1 MLFAK
6 KKVLLY
12 KKGVIYLFISFFCRN
27 FAGEFRNYNKESNK
41 KMKKFLFII
50 LITFLASPIAN
61 AQAMSDDA
69 VMEYV
74 KKGVKEGKSQQQ
86 LYKEL
91 MVKGVTTTQLQ
102 RIKDNYDRQKENRIA
117 KKGNDD
123 VDTQRVN
130 PETRDDVAP
139 AQSDN
144 MRLDVPEDTIKV
156 FGRDIFRNAN
166 LTFEPS
172 LNIATPVN
180 YRLGPGDQLQ
190 IEVWGASEANITQK
204 VTPDG
209 YISIPDI
216 GPVNVNGLTV
226 QAATNRIKAKLS
238 QIYSGMASSNVNL
251 STNVKVS
258 LGQIRTIQ
266 VNIMGEV
273 ARPGTYALSSFST
286 VFHAL
291 YKAGGISQL
300 GSLRNIKVVRGG
312 RTVATVDVYDYIIN
326 GRSHSDIRLQEG
338 DVILASPYE
347 ALVLIKGNV
356 RRPMYYEMKNS
367 ESIRTLINYA
377 GGFSNDAYTTAV
389 TVNRNNAKER
399 TVCTVDDMSFGVF
412 KVKDGDEVSVGAI
425 LDRYDNRIEIKGAV
439 YRPGFY
445 ELGKNIQTVKELI
458 EKADGLLEDAFTN
471 RAVLHRENPDKTLE
485 VISLNVKAILDGTEA
500 DITLQKNDVLF
511 IPSKYDLEAKG
522 TLEILGEVYSPGTFP
537 YAANTKLEDL
547 IIMAGGMTESAS
559 KVRVDV
565 TRRINDPSSTKKQ
578 KEISK
583 TFSFSVKDG
592 FVVEGEPGFVLE
604 PYDQV
609 FVRRSPGY
617 APKVN
622 VTVSGE
628 VEFEGDYPLNVRNER
643 LSDVIKK
650 AGGLTEF
657 AYIEGARLERQMTPE
672 EYKQAQELMAI
683 IQSNNRI
690 EGNDSIIVTEVSRTY
705 PIGIDLARIM
715 ANPHSPIDPVLQ
727 DGDVIVIPQYMTTVS
742 VSGSVRKPNSVVYDP
757 DMKLKHYIS
766 EAGGYAERARKSGT
780 FILYPN
786 GHIKELGKRA
796 KASEIM
802 GGSKIIVPQKGR
814 SQWNLGT
821 TLSTITTS
829 VSMLAVIASLVNTM
843 K

>member
-1 MLFAK
+1 
-6 KKVLLY
+6 
-12 KKGVIYLFISFFCRN
+12 
-27 FAGEFRNYNKESNK
+27 
-41 KMKKFLFII
+41 MKKIWILFFFA
-50 LITFLASPIAN
+50 LLAAGGAN
-61 AQAMSDDA
+61 AQAMSDDE
-69 VMEYV
+69 VISYV
-74 KKGVKEGKSQQQ
+74 KNAVNQGKSQQTI
-86 LYKEL
+86 YKEL
-91 MVKGVTTTQLQ
+91 VARGVSTSQLQ
-102 RIKDNYDRQKENRIA
+102 RIKDKYEQQKANAVARR
-117 KKGNDD
+117 GNDS

-130 PETRDDVAP
+130 TE
-139 AQSDN
+139 
-144 MRLDVPEDTIKV
+144 LDEVRTKQNDYPRIEDEQDSIKV

-172 LNIATPVN
+172 MNIATPVN

-209 YISIPDI
+209 YISIPDV

-251 STNVKVS
+251 STHVKVS

-291 YKAGGISQL
+291 YKAGGISRL
-300 GSLRNIKVVRGG
+300 GSLRNIKVVRGS

-347 ALVLIKGNV
+347 ALVKIEGKV
-356 RRPMYYEMKNS
+356 KRPMYYEMKSS
-367 ESIRTLINYA
+367 ESVRTLIGYA
-377 GGFSNDAYTTAV
+377 GGFANDAYRGAV
-389 TVNRNNAKER
+389 TVNRTNTRER
-399 TVCTVDDMSFGVF
+399 TVATVDDMNYGVF
-412 KVKDGDEVSVGAI
+412 KVKDGDVVSVGEI
-425 LDRYDNRIEIKGAV
+425 LDRYDNRIEVKGAV
-439 YRPGFY
+439 YRPGYY
-445 ELGKNIQTVKELI
+445 ELGKDIQTVKDLI
-458 EKADGLLEDAFTN
+458 EKADGLLEYAFTN
-471 RAVLHRENPDKTLE
+471 RAVLHRENDDKTLE
-485 VISLNVKAILDGTEA
+485 VISLNVKAIIDGTEA
-500 DITLQKNDVLF
+500 DVTLHKNDVLF
-511 IPSKYDLEAKG
+511 IPSKYDLEQKG
-522 TLEILGEVYSPGTFP
+522 TLEIRGEVYNPNVFP

-547 IIMAGGMTESAS
+547 IIMAGGLTESAS
-559 KVRVDV
+559 TVRVDV
-565 TRRINDPSSTKKQ
+565 TRRIIDRKGTKKQ
-578 KEISK
+578 KEIAQ
-583 TFSFSVKDG
+583 TFSFGVKEG

-617 APKVN
+617 SEKVN

-628 VEFEGDYPLNVRNER
+628 VEFEGDYSLNVRNER

-650 AGGLTEF
+650 AGGLTDF
-657 AYIEGARLERQMTPE
+657 AYIDGARLERQMTPE
-672 EYKQAQELMAI
+672 EYKQAQELMAMVV
-683 IQSNNRI
+683 SNNNI
-690 EGNDSIIVTEVSRTY
+690 SGNDSIVVPEVSTTY
-705 PIGIDLARIM
+705 PVGIDLKEIL
-715 ANPHSPIDPVLQ
+715 ANPHSAIDPVLQ

-757 DMKLKHYIS
+757 KMKLKDYIS

-786 GHIKELGKRA
+786 GHIKELGRNASA
-796 KASEIM
+796 KDIM
-802 GGSKIIVPQKGR
+802 GGSKIVVPQKGR

-829 VSMLAVIASLVNTM
+829 VSMLAVIASLINTM

>member
-1 MLFAK
+1 M
-6 KKVLLY
+6 
-12 KKGVIYLFISFFCRN
+12 
-27 FAGEFRNYNKESNK
+27 
-41 KMKKFLFII
+41 MKKIWILFFFA
-50 LITFLASPIAN
+50 LLAAGGAN
-61 AQAMSDDA
+61 AQAMSDDE
-69 VMEYV
+69 VISYV
-74 KKGVKEGKSQQQ
+74 KNAVNQGKSQQTI
-86 LYKEL
+86 YKEL
-91 MVKGVTTTQLQ
+91 VARGVSTSQLQ
-102 RIKDNYDRQKENRIA
+102 RIKDKYEQQKEDAVANQSN
-117 KKGNDD
+117 KN

-130 PETRDDVAP
+130 PEQAEDKAP
-139 AQSDN
+139 AQSNDMN
-144 MRLDVPEDTIKV
+144 VDGPEEGIKV
-156 FGRDIFRNAN
+156 FGRDIFRTAN

-172 LNIATPVN
+172 MNIATPVN

-190 IEVWGASEANITQK
+190 IEVWGASETNITQK

-209 YISIPDI
+209 YISIPNV

-251 STNVKVS
+251 STHVKVS

-291 YKAGGISQL
+291 YKAGGMSKM

-347 ALVLIKGNV
+347 ALVLIKGKV
-356 RRPMYYEMKNS
+356 KRPMYYEMKSS
-367 ESIRTLINYA
+367 ESIRTLIGFA
-377 GGFSNDAYTTAV
+377 GGFSNDAYRGAV
-389 TVNRNNAKER
+389 TVDRNNTKER
-399 TVCTVDDMSFGVF
+399 TVATVDDMNYGVF
-412 KVKDGDEVSVGAI
+412 KVKDGDVVSVGEI
-425 LDRYDNRIEIKGAV
+425 LDRYDNRIEVKGAV
-439 YRPGFY
+439 YRPGYY
-445 ELGKNIQTVKELI
+445 ELGKDIQTVKDLI
-458 EKADGLLEDAFTN
+458 EKADGLLEYAFTN
-471 RAVLHRENPDKTLE
+471 RAVLHRENDDKTLE
-485 VISLNVKAILDGTEA
+485 VISLNVKAIIDGTEA
-500 DITLQKNDVLF
+500 DVTLHKNDVLF
-511 IPSKYDLEAKG
+511 IPSKYDLEQKG
-522 TLEILGEVYSPGTFP
+522 TLEIRGEVYNPNVFP

-547 IIMAGGMTESAS
+547 IIMAGGLTESAS
-559 KVRVDV
+559 TVRVDV
-565 TRRINDPSSTKKQ
+565 TRRIIDRKGTKKQ
-578 KEISK
+578 KEIAQ
-583 TFSFSVKDG
+583 TFSFGVKEG

-617 APKVN
+617 AEKVN

-628 VEFEGDYPLNVRNER
+628 VEFEGDYSLNVRNER
-643 LSDVIKK
+643 LSDVLEK

-657 AYIEGARLERQMTPE
+657 AYIEGARLERLMTPE
-672 EYKQAQELMAI
+672 EYKQAQELMDMVA
-683 IQSNNRI
+683 SNNNI
-690 EGNDSIIVTEVSRTY
+690 SGNDSIVVPQVSRAY
-705 PIGIDLARIM
+705 PVGIDLKEIM
-715 ANPHSPIDPVLQ
+715 ANPHSAIDPVLQ

-757 DMKLKHYIS
+757 KMKLKDYIS

-786 GHIKELGKRA
+786 GHIKELGRNASA
-796 KASEIM
+796 KDIM

-829 VSMLAVIASLVNTM
+829 VSMLAVIASLINTM

>member
-1 MLFAK
+1 MKRIWILFFFA
-6 KKVLLY
+6 LL
-12 KKGVIYLFISFFCRN
+12 
-27 FAGEFRNYNKESNK
+27 A
-41 KMKKFLFII
+41 
-50 LITFLASPIAN
+50 ASGAN
-61 AQAMSDDA
+61 AQAMSDDE
-69 VMEYV
+69 VMSYV
-74 KKGVKEGKSQQQ
+74 KNAASQGKSQQTI
-86 LYKEL
+86 YKEL
-91 MVKGVTTTQLQ
+91 VARGVSTSQLQ
-102 RIKDNYDRQKENRIA
+102 RIKDKYEQQKEDAVANQSN
-117 KKGNDD
+117 KN

-130 PETRDDVAP
+130 PEQAEDKAP
-139 AQSDN
+139 AQSNDMN
-144 MRLDVPEDTIKV
+144 VDGPEGGIKV
-156 FGRDIFRNAN
+156 FGRDIFRTAN

-172 LNIATPVN
+172 MNIATPVN

-209 YISIPDI
+209 YISIPNV

-251 STNVKVS
+251 STHVKVS

-291 YKAGGISQL
+291 YKAGGMSKM

-312 RTVATVDVYDYIIN
+312 RTMATVDVYDYIIN

-347 ALVLIKGNV
+347 ALVLIKGKV
-356 RRPMYYEMKNS
+356 KRPMYYEMKSS
-367 ESIRTLINYA
+367 ESIRTLIGFA
-377 GGFSNDAYTTAV
+377 GGFSNDAYRGAV
-389 TVNRNNAKER
+389 TVDRNNTKER
-399 TVCTVDDMSFGVF
+399 TVATVDDMNYGVF
-412 KVKDGDEVSVGAI
+412 KVKDGDVVSVGEI
-425 LDRYDNRIEIKGAV
+425 LDRYDNRIEVKGAV
-439 YRPGFY
+439 YRPGYY
-445 ELGKNIQTVKELI
+445 ELGKDIQTVKDLI
-458 EKADGLLEDAFTN
+458 EKADGLLEYAFTN
-471 RAVLHRENPDKTLE
+471 RAVLHRENDDKTLE
-485 VISLNVKAILDGTEA
+485 VISLNVKAIIDGTEA
-500 DITLQKNDVLF
+500 DVTLHKNDVLF
-511 IPSKYDLEAKG
+511 IPSKYDLEQKG
-522 TLEILGEVYSPGTFP
+522 TIEIRGEVYNPNVFP

-547 IIMAGGMTESAS
+547 IIMAGGLTESAS
-559 KVRVDV
+559 TVRVDV
-565 TRRINDPSSTKKQ
+565 TRRIIDRKGTKKQ
-578 KEISK
+578 KEIAQ
-583 TFSFSVKDG
+583 TFSFGVKDG

-617 APKVN
+617 SEKVN

-628 VEFEGDYPLNVRNER
+628 VEFEGDYSLNVRNER
-643 LSDVIKK
+643 LSDVLEK

-672 EYKQAQELMAI
+672 EYKQAQELMDMVA
-683 IQSNNRI
+683 SNNKI
-690 EGNDSIIVTEVSRTY
+690 SGNDSIVVPQVSRTY
-705 PIGIDLARIM
+705 PVGIDLKEIL
-715 ANPHSPIDPVLQ
+715 ANPHSAIDPVLQ

-757 DMKLKHYIS
+757 KMKLKDYIS

-786 GHIKELGKRA
+786 GHIKELGRNASA
-796 KASEIM
+796 KDIM

-829 VSMLAVIASLVNTM
+829 VSMLAVIASLINTM

>member
-1 MLFAK
+1 MKRIWILFFFA
-6 KKVLLY
+6 LLA
-12 KKGVIYLFISFFCRN
+12 
-27 FAGEFRNYNKESNK
+27 AGG
-41 KMKKFLFII
+41 
-50 LITFLASPIAN
+50 AN
-61 AQAMSDDA
+61 AQAMSDDE
-69 VMEYV
+69 VISYV
-74 KKGVKEGKSQQQ
+74 KNAVNQGKSQQTI
-86 LYKEL
+86 YKE
-91 MVKGVTTTQLQ
+91 VVARGVSTSQLQ
-102 RIKDNYDRQKENRIA
+102 RIKDKYEQQKENA
-117 KKGNDD
+117 VVKKSNKN

-130 PETRDDVAP
+130 PEQAEDKAP
-139 AQSDN
+139 AQSNDMN
-144 MRLDVPEDTIKV
+144 VDEPEDSIKV
-156 FGRDIFRNAN
+156 FGRDIFRTAN

-172 LNIATPVN
+172 MNIATPVN
-180 YRLGPGDQLQ
+180 YRLGPGDELQ
-190 IEVWGASEANITQK
+190 IEVWGASETNITQK
-204 VTPDG
+204 VSPDG
-209 YISIPDI
+209 YISIPNV

-251 STNVKVS
+251 STHVKVS

-291 YKAGGISQL
+291 YKAGGMSKM

-338 DVILASPYE
+338 DVILASPYD
-347 ALVLIKGNV
+347 ALVLIKGKV
-356 RRPMYYEMKNS
+356 KRPMYYEMKSS
-367 ESIRTLINYA
+367 ESIRTLIGFA
-377 GGFSNDAYTTAV
+377 GGFSNDAYRGAV
-389 TVNRNNAKER
+389 TVDRNNTKER
-399 TVCTVDDMSFGVF
+399 TVATVDDMNYGVF
-412 KVKDGDEVSVGAI
+412 KVKDGDVVSVGEI
-425 LDRYDNRIEIKGAV
+425 LDRYDNRIEVKGAV
-439 YRPGFY
+439 YRPGYY
-445 ELGKNIQTVKELI
+445 ELGKDIQTVKDLI
-458 EKADGLLEDAFTN
+458 EKADGLLEYAFTN
-471 RAVLHRENPDKTLE
+471 RAVLHRENDDKTLE
-485 VISLNVKAILDGTEA
+485 VISLNVKAIIDGTEA
-500 DITLQKNDVLF
+500 DVTLRKNDVLF
-511 IPSKYDLEAKG
+511 IPSKYDLEQKG
-522 TLEILGEVYSPGTFP
+522 TLEIRGEVYKPNVFP

-547 IIMAGGMTESAS
+547 IIMAGGLTESAS
-559 KVRVDV
+559 TVRVDV
-565 TRRINDPSSTKKQ
+565 TRRIIDRKGTKKQ
-578 KEISK
+578 KEIAQ
-583 TFSFSVKDG
+583 TFSFGVKDG

-617 APKVN
+617 SEKVN

-628 VEFEGDYPLNVRNER
+628 VEFEGDYSLNVRNER
-643 LSDVIKK
+643 LSDVLEK

-672 EYKQAQELMAI
+672 EYKQAQELMDMVA
-683 IQSNNRI
+683 SNNKI
-690 EGNDSIIVTEVSRTY
+690 SGNDSIVVPQVSRTY
-705 PIGIDLARIM
+705 PVGIDLKEIL
-715 ANPHSPIDPVLQ
+715 ANPHSAIDPVLQ

-757 DMKLKHYIS
+757 KMKLKDYIS

-786 GHIKELGKRA
+786 GHIKELGRNASA
-796 KASEIM
+796 KDII

-829 VSMLAVIASLVNTM
+829 VSMLAVIASLINAM